1 MTLIS
6 SQWREQAL
14 EVMATHLSANYG
26 ATELNPDDLVRIGL
40 FGDFDR
46 AWRIHVESGEN
57 LPQLILAT
65 GADFPAV
72 PPRVVIEDAKNWYL
86 RIPHIESDGCVCLF
100 PNQTSSDQSNIG
112 EVIDMVVVRAI
123 QTIKDGIS
131 GANREDFVTE
141 VESYWKPDPDQK
153 HPPIFF
159 IGALRP
165 PSRIVYS
172 VSVGRMVLVGDSEQ
186 QCTRWL
192 ENYYRR
198 AKVRRHIERSL
209 FLYAE
214 AGIYPDSYFRSSG
227 DLLHYMRAHHPNQLQ
242 HLASLVTRSNR
253 HPKIFLGIETNNGT
267 ALLAGF
273 LTWKGATA
281 VPRASVH
288 IPRPDPMDGFR
299 DGTVSETAFACRFRD
314 GKFSRTPVYR
324 AYPEWV
330 HSRGGG
336 VGMTS
341 LAEKS
346 VVLLGA
352 GSLGSEVAQLLCNA
366 GLKKLTIVDG
376 DVLSMDNIGRHLLG
390 AREVGAKKAEALRK
404 HLLGQF
410 PHARIQ
416 SRTMT
421 WETLMQEEEF
431 PLFASDLI
439 ISLTGEWPS
448 DSRLNAE
455 VRARGGPLTIFGW
468 TEPHG
473 LAGHALLVAPRG
485 GCATCGRNAFG
496 EVTHRVTDWQQTQLQ
511 PIPACGGFYQPYGAV
526 ETGPIKSMI
535 ASLAIECLQ
544 APPKYSELR
553 SWLGNR
559 IQIENLGGKITDEWL
574 PNFQNPSTLGQIV
587 SRKWPISEQCPQCR
601 EA

>member
-6 SQWREQAL
+6 CQWREQML
-14 EVMATHLSANYG
+14 EVAATHVSAKYG
-26 ATELNPDDLVRIGL
+26 AAELNADDLVRIGL

-46 AWRIHVESGEN
+46 AWRIRVERGED

-65 GADFPAV
+65 GADFPVV
-72 PPRVVIEDAKNWYL
+72 PPRVVIEDAEYWHL

-112 EVIDMVVVRAI
+112 EVIDMVVAKAI
-123 QTIKDGIS
+123 QTIRDGIS
-131 GANREDFVTE
+131 GHNQEDFITE

-153 HPPIFF
+153 HPLIFF

-165 PSRIVYS
+165 PSRIVCS
-172 VSVGRMVLVGDSEQ
+172 VSVGKMVIVGDSEE
-186 QCTRWL
+186 QCTLWL
-192 ENYYRR
+192 DNYHRGAKARYR
-198 AKVRRHIERSL
+198 IERSL
-209 FLYAE
+209 FLYTDE
-214 AGIYPDSYFRSSG
+214 GIYPESYFRSSD
-227 DLLHYMRAHHPNQLQ
+227 DLFRYVKTHQRNQLQ

-253 HPKIFLGIETNNGT
+253 HPKIFLGMETRNGT

-273 LTWKGATA
+273 LTWKRAIA

-288 IPRPDPMDGFR
+288 IPGPGPMDGFR
-299 DGTVSETAFACRFRD
+299 DGTVSETALVGRFRAA
-314 GKFSRTPVYR
+314 KFSRSPVFK

-336 VGMTS
+336 VGIPS
-341 LAEKS
+341 FGEKS

-366 GLKKLTIVDG
+366 GLQKLTIIDG
-376 DVLSMDNIGRHLLG
+376 EVLLMDNIGRHLLG
-390 AREVGAKKAEALRK
+390 ARDVGIKKAEALRK

-421 WETLMQEEEF
+421 WEKLMQEEEF

-468 TEPHG
+468 TEAHG
-473 LAGHALLVAPRG
+473 LAGHALLMAPRG
-485 GCATCGRNAFG
+485 GCVVCGRNAFG
-496 EVTHRVTDWQQTQLQ
+496 EVMHRVTDWPQSQLR

-559 IQIENLGGKITDEWL
+559 VQIENLGGKITDEWL